1 MEKYIKI
8 LTALAVLT
16 LLTGG
21 VMAAEK
27 NYPLVDTQP
36 VAEDFGEIWID
47 GKIVATVDEYNNSS
61 CIQEKILDKDPEAI
75 IKHVTKNSVD
85 EVTSVDNPDE
95 VYEYLTNDGMYYS
108 FGKNNKTYIVTIDS
122 KEWKGSM
129 LKEMDEWCLEN
140 SK

>member
-1 MEKYIKI
+1 MKILKI
-8 LTALAVLT
+8 LTTLAVLT
-16 LLTGG
+16 LMIGG
-21 VMAAEK
+21 CMAAEK

-47 GKIVATVDEYNNSS
+47 GKIVATVDEYNNSD
-61 CIQEKILDKDPEAI
+61 CIHEKILSTDDGAI

-85 EVTSVDNPDE
+85 EVTSVDNPNE

-108 FGKNNKTYIVTIDS
+108 FGKDGKTYIVTIDS

-140 SK
+140 NK

>member
-1 MEKYIKI
+1 MKKIIKI

-61 CIQEKILDKDPEAI
+61 FIQEKILDKDPEAI

-85 EVTSVDNPDE
+85 EVTSVDNPDD

-108 FGKNNKTYIVTIDS
+108 FGKDGKTYIVTIDE

-129 LKEMDEWCLEN
+129 LKEMDEWCMEN